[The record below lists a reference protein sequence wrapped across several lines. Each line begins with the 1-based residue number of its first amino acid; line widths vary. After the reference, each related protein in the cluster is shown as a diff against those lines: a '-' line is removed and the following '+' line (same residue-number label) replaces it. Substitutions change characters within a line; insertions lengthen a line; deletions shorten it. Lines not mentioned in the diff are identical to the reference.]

1 MKFEE
6 FNSGKYISQQDY
18 KSFSPAKI
26 NQQWTWEEGK
36 INTLLAEANR
46 KLGSL
51 DTFALQVPD
60 IDIFIEMH
68 IAKEAAKSS
77 RIEGNTNGNRRSIK
91 KGIGILPLKEKMI
104 GRKFAIT

>member
-6 FNSGKYISQQDY
+6 FNSGKYIRQQGY

-77 RIEGNTNGNRRSIK
+77 RIEGTQTEIEEALK
-91 KGIGILPLKEKMI
+91 KESGYCP
-104 GRKFAIT
+104 